1 MNSQPAVPSKHPCP
15 PLTSKNVGAQHYL
28 TASIPVKCPIASD
41 PVAPSR
47 GFSSV
52 LIKPQAA
59 KIITQIQAAGKC
71 TTTHLKSD
79 PKPSPSF
86 HFVDVEKALGTD
98 SLESSDGSTNNSSSI
113 PPLNIERSVGFYEP
127 RKKVLRCIS
136 LEKVN

>member
-28 TASIPVKCPIASD
+28 TASIPVKSPIASD

-59 KIITQIQAAGKC
+59 KIITQIQAAAKC

-86 HFVDVEKALGTD
+86 QFVD
-98 SLESSDGSTNNSSSI
+98 
-113 PPLNIERSVGFYEP
+113 
-127 RKKVLRCIS
+127 
-136 LEKVN
+136 LEKELVAKIEKNKKRKYLKSKSPDGADVFIRIKTDEDP